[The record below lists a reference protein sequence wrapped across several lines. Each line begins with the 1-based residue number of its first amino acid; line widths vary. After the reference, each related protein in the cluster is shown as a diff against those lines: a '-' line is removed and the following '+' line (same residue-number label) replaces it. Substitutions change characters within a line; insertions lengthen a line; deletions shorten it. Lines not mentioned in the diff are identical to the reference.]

1 MSFRLEK
8 IFNSHLSTNRSSC
21 AKYNKDT
28 NSCSASRCVCS
39 AVSEVLSY
47 IDHCLPSKMNKF
59 EFTDFNGVINGEEI
73 ISKTNVGLIM
83 SKISKYCFNNEKL
96 DIGSSRNLLNYTS
109 CMDKRFSSGTNLIIH
124 GEEKFSN
131 DGIRKKNGKT
141 LLASMVLKE
150 AIWRRLFK
158 TNRAFTYYYSPMSK
172 IIDDRLTKKELDM
185 TVSPSNCDWLC
196 IDDIYD
202 KGKQIQASILE
213 DVFISRQSKCLPT
226 IYIVKFDASSK
237 ADLET
242 VVGESLSRCFS
253 GDKNCIIIDVS

>member
-96 DIGSSRNLLNYTS
+96 DIGSSRNLLNSTS

-141 LLASMVLKE
+141 LLASMVLK
-150 AIWRRLFK
+150 
-158 TNRAFTYYYSPMSK
+158 
-172 IIDDRLTKKELDM
+172 
-185 TVSPSNCDWLC
+185 
-196 IDDIYD
+196 
-202 KGKQIQASILE
+202 
-213 DVFISRQSKCLPT
+213 
-226 IYIVKFDASSK
+226 
-237 ADLET
+237 
-242 VVGESLSRCFS
+242 
-253 GDKNCIIIDVS
+253 